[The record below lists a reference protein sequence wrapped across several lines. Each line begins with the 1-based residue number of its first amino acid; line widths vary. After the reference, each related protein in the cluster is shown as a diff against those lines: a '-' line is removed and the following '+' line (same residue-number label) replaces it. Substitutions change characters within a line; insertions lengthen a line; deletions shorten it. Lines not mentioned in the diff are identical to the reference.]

1 MESLLGDTEYYA
13 STDYNQRLEQ
23 KAEAMYEEKTA
34 VVEEKIDV
42 KSSHSSDIEEAIANY
57 NLNVLY
63 SMASK
68 ALTND
73 DYMKLLTL
81 NDKDIHIQLAR
92 NTNISDQIAEK
103 LIGTVYLAHKNLLE
117 NPAVGQEVKNK
128 LIEKLKEMPSIY
140 RDILCQFFI

>member
-23 KAEAMYEEKTA
+23 KAEVIYEEKTA
-34 VVEEKIDV
+34 VVEEQV
-42 KSSHSSDIEEAIANY
+42 VEKSSHSSDIEEAIANY

-73 DYMKLLTL
+73 DYMKLLTI

-92 NTNISDQIAEK
+92 NTNISDQVAEK

-128 LIEKLKEMPSIY
+128 LIEKLKEMPAFSNG
-140 RDILCQFFI
+140 FIK